1 MTSILSNYMMRT
13 ILFSTALVLIVLL
26 ALAGLFEF
34 IAELDDTQG
43 DYQTPQAILYTL
55 LRLPNLAFEMLPV
68 AALIG
73 SLLGLGGLAGNS
85 EIIVMRSAGLSVR
98 KLASMVAVSGAV
110 LLVLTGLLGEF
121 IGPPLDFYARN
132 MRVEARY
139 SQDDDRLGN
148 ETWVKD
154 GNVYLHL
161 ERVNPEFEFG
171 SLYMYRFDD
180 DRLSSISIAENA
192 GIDDNDDW
200 ILENLRETQFE
211 RDGVQVAESS
221 LAIETFEVDAQLLGS
236 ALAKPLSLSARE
248 MLTYIDYLK
257 RNDLDA
263 TPYETEF
270 WYRVSRTFTVL
281 IMPILAL
288 AFVFGSLRSGGA
300 GGRLMIGVV
309 VGLAYY
315 LASETLA
322 NSGQVFDLNPIFV
335 TWLPSVTLSFIT
347 IIALSR
353 IR

>member
-270 WYRVSRTFTVL
+270 WYRVSRTFSVL

-335 TWLPSVTLSFIT
+335 TWLPSVTLSLIT
-347 IIALSR
+347 IFALSR